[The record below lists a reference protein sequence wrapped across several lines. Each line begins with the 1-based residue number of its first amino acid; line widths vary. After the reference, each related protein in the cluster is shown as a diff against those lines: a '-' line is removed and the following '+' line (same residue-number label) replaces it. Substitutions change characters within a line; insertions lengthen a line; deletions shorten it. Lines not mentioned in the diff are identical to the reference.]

1 METQKHI
8 EPTIIVILGATG
20 DLTYRKLIPAIY
32 NLWLDNWLPKEFA
45 VIGVSRGKY
54 TDATFKN
61 ICWKASINFPAGG
74 K

>member
-54 TDATFKN
+54 TDATFKKHLLEGVN
-61 ICWKASINFPAGG
+61 KFSRRG